1 MWLERNGL
9 IEVDLMPTL
18 EGEKYSNLGTRES
31 LLTNLWLGNQSSLAL
46 T

>member
-18 EGEKYSNLGTRES
+18 KGEIL
-31 LLTNLWLGNQSSLAL
+31 QSWGRGIPSD
-46 T
+46 